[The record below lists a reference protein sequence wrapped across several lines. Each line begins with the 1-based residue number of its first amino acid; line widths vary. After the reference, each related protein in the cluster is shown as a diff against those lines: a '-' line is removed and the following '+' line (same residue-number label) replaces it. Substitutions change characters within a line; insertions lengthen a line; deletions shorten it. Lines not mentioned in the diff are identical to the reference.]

1 MKIKF
6 IDRKNY
12 IISIDNTKNRVYFQM
27 HRQIWNAEDMDLLLQ
42 DWKEIIAQMQVNFTI
57 LSDIR
62 NLQIQS
68 PKLDKLHEEV
78 QKYVTN
84 NGLLKVAR
92 VVSNDDIVNLQFG
105 RIVERSAMPNDMF
118 CTLEGAEKYLDK
130 IANLSRR
137 EHSNKNL

>member
-1 MKIKF
+1 MKIKI

-12 IISIDNTKNRVYFQM
+12 TISIDQIKNRVYFQM
-27 HRQIWNAEDMDLLLQ
+27 HRQVWSSEDMELFFL

-68 PKLDKLHEEV
+68 PKLDKLHEDV
-78 QKYVTN
+78 QKYVAN

-92 VVSNDDIVNLQFG
+92 VVSNNDIVNLQFG
-105 RIVERSAMPNDMF
+105 RIVERSFMPHNTF
-118 CTLEGAEKYLDK
+118 YTFEEAEEYLDK
-130 IANLSRR
+130 IVK
-137 EHSNKNL
+137 EFQESNIKK